1 MEFEPSQRLTAHE
14 ALRHPYFLSNTA
26 SPGLASNGAVSAQQ
40 QQQAAMLHQ
49 QALIRQQQEQVRH
62 SLQFDSCPRHHADPS
77 DTVLQAIRAQM
88 QQQSAQQQYQ
98 QQQQQQSTAQQCES
112 GSVAREITV
121 PWSDFVLI
129 YVFKRHTSSA
139 SYNNTN
145 SSI

>member
-1 MEFEPSQRLTAHE
+1 
-14 ALRHPYFLSNTA
+14 
-26 SPGLASNGAVSAQQ
+26 
-40 QQQAAMLHQ
+40 MLHQ

>member
-62 SLQFDSCPRHHADPS
+62 SLQFDSCPRHHADHS
-77 DTVLQAIRAQM
+77 DPVLQAIRAQM